1 MLTLSASKLA
11 KLCPVDER
19 QEVVLLYF
27 SSAVNVITGSIRMH
41 TFEKEEGKT
50 VFKIQYF
57 INVYVDVGY
66 EMHCNIM

>member
-1 MLTLSASKLA
+1 
-11 KLCPVDER
+11 
-19 QEVVLLYF
+19 
-27 SSAVNVITGSIRMH
+27 MH